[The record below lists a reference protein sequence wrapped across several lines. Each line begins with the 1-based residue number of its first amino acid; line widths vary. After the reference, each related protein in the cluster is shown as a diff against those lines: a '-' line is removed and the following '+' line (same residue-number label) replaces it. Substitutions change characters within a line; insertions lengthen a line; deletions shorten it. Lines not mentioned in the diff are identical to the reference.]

1 MTALALVRSRLP
13 PLPGLREDLLV
24 TLPED
29 KKKRGRNEKEEYKRG
44 GEGEK
49 EINGGQQKEKWEG

>member
-29 KKKRGRNEKEEYKRG
+29 KKKRGRNEKEEEYKRR
-44 GEGEK
+44 GEG
-49 EINGGQQKEKWEG
+49 NKWRTAEREVEG